1 MASTQITSTIGNLAV
16 CVEIVIQT
24 PFSQVVCSDE
34 SINGHV
40 ESIYGTIRF
49 FSILFAT
56 KKIWRKGVDLREPVW
71 YNGRMDINDPDSFVY
86 RLQHTIAHLE
96 AETQAGIEDWT
107 PTIVRLREVLAE
119 ELSLVSA

>member
-1 MASTQITSTIGNLAV
+1 M
-16 CVEIVIQT
+16 E
-24 PFSQVVCSDE
+24 
-34 SINGHV
+34 
-40 ESIYGTIRF
+40 
-49 FSILFAT
+49 
-56 KKIWRKGVDLREPVW
+56 KGVDLREPVW
-71 YNGRMDINDPDSFVY
+71 YNGRMDINDPDSFAY